1 MMSRISGDLGGRRKR
16 QEVLLGSSLN
26 EGLFPRKTRAIPQ
39 VVRMASPSPSTS
51 SLVCESFSWTAAFI
65 SFKLWMVTILRARL
79 GLELDMEPEYPG
91 GRGWK
96 RLRKALFAA
105 SNLIRVN
112 RHFSEWLHAVRVSS
126 WLKRYNSRM
135 KSIYHGI
142 PIFLVVL
149 VVGLTCMGQAAR
161 AQAAAPS
168 GEAQALVKQG
178 QKLNNEGKQD
188 EALKLYQ
195 QALEKSPNSYEA
207 HLESG
212 VALDLKGD
220 YAAAREHLK
229 KAIDVA
235 PADQKNRAVRVMAF
249 SYAFEG
255 NSAEAEKYEKQVF
268 DALLAKTD
276 FEAAAGVANEL
287 ARIKLESDDIDGAAK
302 WYKTGYDT
310 AMRKTDM
317 KDADKNLWAFRWAHA
332 QARMAAR
339 RGQTAEAQKQ
349 VAAAKAALDKANN
362 PDQAPFFP
370 YLTGYVAFY
379 SGDYK
384 TAITDLEQANQEDP
398 FILVLL
404 AQSYE
409 KAGDAA
415 RAREYYGKVM
425 ANNGH
430 GPTNAFARPLAR
442 KKLAGG

>member
-1 MMSRISGDLGGRRKR
+1 VVRIS
-16 QEVLLGSSLN
+16 
-26 EGLFPRKTRAIPQ
+26 I
-39 VVRMASPSPSTS
+39 
-51 SLVCESFSWTAAFI
+51 W
-65 SFKLWMVTILRARL
+65 
-79 GLELDMEPEYPG
+79 LE
-91 GRGWK
+91 
-96 RLRKALFAA
+96 
-105 SNLIRVN
+105 
-112 RHFSEWLHAVRVSS
+112 
-126 WLKRYNSRM
+126 RYNPRM
-135 KSIYHGI
+135 KSFYCGI
-142 PIFLVVL
+142 PILLVVF

-212 VALDLKGD
+212 VALDLKGE

-229 KAIDVA
+229 KAITVA
-235 PADQKNRAVRVMAF
+235 PANQKNRALRVMAF

-255 NSAEAEKYEKQVF
+255 NSAEAEKYEKLVY
-268 DALLAKTD
+268 DTLLEKRD

-287 ARIKLESDDIDGAAK
+287 ARIKLESGDIDGAAK

-339 RGQTAEAQKQ
+339 RGQSTEAQKQ
-349 VAAAKAALDKANN
+349 IAAAKMALEKANN

-379 SGDYK
+379 SSDYK
-384 TAITDLEQANQEDP
+384 TAITDLEKANQDDP
-398 FILVLL
+398 FILLLL

-409 KAGDAA
+409 KVGDTA

-430 GPTNAFARPLAR
+430 GPTNAFARPAAR
-442 KKLAGG
+442 RKLAGG